1 MIKLIKQEI
10 RNQRIKRET
19 KSKLV
24 DQLIELNKKCQTLRL
39 IMGRK
44 NKSKKSEEEYEYSD
58 LRIRK
63 LISLTLSQLKIQ
75 KELKSII

>member
-1 MIKLIKQEI
+1 MIKLIKQKI
-10 RNQRIKRET
+10 KNQRIKRET

-63 LISLTLSQLKIQ
+63 LISLTLNQLKIQ

>member
-1 MIKLIKQEI
+1 MINLIKQKI
-10 RNQRIKRET
+10 KNQRIKRET

-63 LISLTLSQLKIQ
+63 LISLTLNQLKIQ

>member
-1 MIKLIKQEI
+1 MIKLIKQKI
-10 RNQRIKRET
+10 KNQRIKRET

>member
-1 MIKLIKQEI
+1 MINLIKQKI
-10 RNQRIKRET
+10 KNQRIKRET

-63 LISLTLSQLKIQ
+63 LISLTLNQLKIQ
-75 KELKSII
+75 KKLKSII

>member
-1 MIKLIKQEI
+1 MIKLIKQKI
-10 RNQRIKRET
+10 KNQRIKRET
-19 KSKLV
+19 RSKLV

-63 LISLTLSQLKIQ
+63 LISLTLNQLKIQ

>member
-1 MIKLIKQEI
+1 MIKLIKQKI
-10 RNQRIKRET
+10 KNQRIKRET

-24 DQLIELNKKCQTLRL
+24 DQLIELNKKCQTIRL

>member
-1 MIKLIKQEI
+1 MIKLIKQKI
-10 RNQRIKRET
+10 KNQRIKRET
-19 KSKLV
+19 RSKLV

-58 LRIRK
+58 SRIRK
-63 LISLTLSQLKIQ
+63 LISLTLH
-75 KELKSII
+75 

>member
-10 RNQRIKRET
+10 KNQRIKRET

-63 LISLTLSQLKIQ
+63 LISLTLNQLKIQ
-75 KELKSII
+75 KKLKSII

>member
-10 RNQRIKRET
+10 KNQRIKRET

-63 LISLTLSQLKIQ
+63 LISLTLNQLKIQ

>member
-1 MIKLIKQEI
+1 MIKLIKQKI
-10 RNQRIKRET
+10 KNQRIKRET

-63 LISLTLSQLKIQ
+63 LISLTLNQLKIQ
-75 KELKSII
+75 KKLKSII

>member
-1 MIKLIKQEI
+1 MISLIKQEI

-63 LISLTLSQLKIQ
+63 LISLTLNQLKIQ

>member
-1 MIKLIKQEI
+1 MIKLIKQKI
-10 RNQRIKRET
+10 KNQRIKRET

-75 KELKSII
+75 KKLKSII

>member
-1 MIKLIKQEI
+1 MISLIKQEI

-63 LISLTLSQLKIQ
+63 LISLTLNQLKIQ
-75 KELKSII
+75 KKLKSII

>member
-1 MIKLIKQEI
+1 MISLIKQEI

>member
-1 MIKLIKQEI
+1 MINLIKQEI
-10 RNQRIKRET
+10 KNQRIKRET

-63 LISLTLSQLKIQ
+63 LISLTLNQLKIQ